1 MGDRHSSLVLSVPSI
16 LRPKVQIPTRPSF
29 NKVKFVLYLSCEMN
43 EKKWLDW
50 PILYRNLTS
59 AILYRSMK
67 EGFINS
73 TEFD

>member
-1 MGDRHSSLVLSVPSI
+1 
-16 LRPKVQIPTRPSF
+16 
-29 NKVKFVLYLSCEMN
+29 MN

-73 TEFD
+73 TEFDQLTNGCKCAHISYFLLHFSFLGHNNGP